1 MLILG
6 YIVSKNKDKF
16 FPEDIFKFV
25 SSEDE
30 CVYNVP
36 RMILGLKEAKVYAQK
51 KGFEFDILERKFP
64 DGNWWSFKKTEKRDI
79 YEQDVVR
86 FKEYL
91 KENVNSKV
99 KYYYA
104 NVLTLPYTKKKNLY
118 NIIVNN
124 SLNRENNYIIVDK
137 KMVYYPLNKG
147 NVVGISLDVMNYLNI
162 KQDKVLRLIR
172 KNTHNKIYFTSSR
185 NMWDIKSQFNG
196 NEYVIAYLFQ
206 KLARKKN

>member
-16 FPEDIFKFV
+16 FPEDIFQFV

-36 RMILGLKEAKVYAQK
+36 KMILGLKEAKAYAQR

-79 YEQDVVR
+79 YEQDVR
-86 FKEYL
+86 RYKEYL
-91 KENVNSKV
+91 KENVNNKV

-124 SLNRENNYIIVDK
+124 SLNREDNYIIVDK
-137 KMVYYPLNKG
+137 KMIYYPLNKG
-147 NVVGISLDVMNYLNI
+147 NVVGISLDIMNYLNI
-162 KQDKVLRLIR
+162 SQDKVLRLLK
-172 KNTHNKIYFTSSR
+172 KNTHNKIYYTSSR
-185 NMWDIKSQFNG
+185 NMWDIKSQFHG

-206 KLARKKN
+206 KLARKRN